1 MLLFM
6 VNVTSDF
13 IKYKGLAKEATME
26 KAMHLKILENKMH
39 AIV

>member
-1 MLLFM
+1 M

-13 IKYKGLAKEATME
+13 IKKYKGLAKEATME